1 MAITDEQLK
10 QTIDSIISDYK
21 TKGSIGSDALC
32 DRLDKIDADAN
43 QIDEIY
49 KALEENNIKIIDDY
63 GKDKDL
69 YEQIIKEISMDDPV
83 R

>member
-10 QTIDSIISDYK
+10 QTIDSIVSDYK

-43 QIDEIY
+43 QMTKSTRRSKRTI
-49 KALEENNIKIIDDY
+49 
-63 GKDKDL
+63 
-69 YEQIIKEISMDDPV
+69 
-83 R
+83 

>member
-63 GKDKDL
+63 EKTRTYTNRLSK
-69 YEQIIKEISMDDPV
+69 